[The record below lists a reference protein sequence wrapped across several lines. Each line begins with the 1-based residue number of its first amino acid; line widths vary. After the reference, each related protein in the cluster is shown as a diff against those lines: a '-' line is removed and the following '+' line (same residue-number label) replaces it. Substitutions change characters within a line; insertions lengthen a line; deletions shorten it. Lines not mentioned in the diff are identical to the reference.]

1 MNNPFEK
8 LIAEQL
14 YPIMNDFFIGLYE
27 IKDNI
32 IKIKFHTG
40 QVFNITVTECKYPPP
55 DAKFASG
62 GFILLYYCLTDLSKS
77 TDCGECCFI
86 NSKYGSPEKSRSLS
100 YRPPSASIAYLSS

>member
-40 QVFNITVTECKYPPP
+40 QVFNITVTECKYPP
-55 DAKFASG
+55 
-62 GFILLYYCLTDLSKS
+62 
-77 TDCGECCFI
+77 
-86 NSKYGSPEKSRSLS
+86 RMQSLH
-100 YRPPSASIAYLSS
+100 PGVLFFSITV